1 MTMSD
6 STGSRLRKAMK
17 DKGFAS
23 GADLARRMGVK
34 EVTVRAHLN
43 DTAGLTAK
51 RAASYG
57 RVLGVTPEWLLYG
70 KQDKLVLPE
79 DSGEAALMIVEYAQA
94 NSDRQLAPE
103 EKLELVREFRKL
115 IEEVRGE

>member
-1 MTMSD
+1 M
-6 STGSRLRKAMK
+6 R

-23 GADLARRMGVK
+23 GADLARRMGIK
-34 EVTVRAHLN
+34 EATVRSHLN
-43 DTAGLTAK
+43 DTAGLRASRAK
-51 RAASYG
+51 EYA

-94 NSDRQLAPE
+94 NSDRKLAPE

-115 IEEVRGE
+115 LEEVRGE